1 MENTIQTKL
10 NEYKEQI
17 ETLKSIDEL
26 EVYNWLMTLG
36 AQLNDTPLSEDKRTM
51 ANKVKQCQFDLFV
64 DREDNQFKAWSNGMV
79 AAGYAYILV
88 DIFNSLP
95 VSQSKQITEEHF
107 KTIKLDKMLTM
118 NRQTGFYE
126 MVGMMINKMT
136 VSYTHLTLPTT
147 PYV

>member
-1 MENTIQTKL
+1 
-10 NEYKEQI
+10 
-17 ETLKSIDEL
+17 
-26 EVYNWLMTLG
+26 
-36 AQLNDTPLSEDKRTM
+36 
-51 ANKVKQCQFDLFV
+51 
-64 DREDNQFKAWSNGMV
+64 MV

-126 MVGMMINKMT
+126 MVGMMINKMKA
-136 VSYTHLTLPTT
+136 VK
-147 PYV
+147 

>member
-1 MENTIQTKL
+1 MENTIQKKL

-126 MVGMMINKMT
+126 MVGMMINKMKA
-136 VSYTHLTLPTT
+136 VK
-147 PYV
+147 

>member
-95 VSQSKQITEEHF
+95 ASQSKQITEEHF

-126 MVGMMINKMT
+126 MVGMMINKMKA
-136 VSYTHLTLPTT
+136 VK
-147 PYV
+147 

>member
-10 NEYKEQI
+10 NEYKEQV
-17 ETLKSIDEL
+17 ETLKGIDEL

-126 MVGMMINKMT
+126 MVGMMINKMKA
-136 VSYTHLTLPTT
+136 VK
-147 PYV
+147 